1 MRGDWLYMS
10 LLLQGKGL
18 PTKTGWLSIWA
29 EGYRILNFLAD
40 VINGWILNSQSYY
53 CWSYNVMHGKKWLI
67 CHIITSWLNFRKVCF
82 WLILACYAVFE
93 RVCVVSDINPNH
105 AKRIELVYFR
115 DETICFKLK
124 WLFQLIVTFCFY
136 SELMCTHTLLIIKNQ
151 FLRKMSQKCPQ

>member
-1 MRGDWLYMS
+1 MIIYVTCTT
-10 LLLQGKGL
+10 GKG
-18 PTKTGWLSIWA
+18 TSDQNWMIVNMGRR
-29 EGYRILNFLAD
+29 EGYRIWNFLAD
-40 VINGWILNSQSYY
+40 VINGWILNIQSYY
-53 CWSYNVMHGKKWLI
+53 CWSYSVMHGKKWLI

-136 SELMCTHTLLIIKNQ
+136 SELMCTQTLLIIKNQ
-151 FLRKMSQKCPQ
+151 FLCKMSQKCPQ

>member
-1 MRGDWLYMS
+1 MIIYVTCTT
-10 LLLQGKGL
+10 GKG
-18 PTKTGWLSIWA
+18 TSDQNWMIVNMGRR

-40 VINGWILNSQSYY
+40 VINGWILNSQCYY
-53 CWSYNVMHGKKWLI
+53 CWSYNVMHGQKMTDMSHYNLVTKFQKSVLL
-67 CHIITSWLNFRKVCF
+67 TN
-82 WLILACYAVFE
+82 LACYAVFE

-105 AKRIELVYFR
+105 AKRIELVYFC

-151 FLRKMSQKCPQ
+151 FLCKMSQKCPQ